1 MQGFMLTI
9 SVKNIRKN
17 ALFNIVTACQLG
29 KISISVE
36 PVYQVKF
43 DLIRKK
49 QLQKWPKNGLGVAKI
64 MMIAPT
70 SRESIICITKVL
82 YISEGAAR

>member
-43 DLIRKK
+43 DLIYKK
-49 QLQKWPKNGLGVAKI
+49 QLQKWPKKR
-64 MMIAPT
+64 PR
-70 SRESIICITKVL
+70 SRQDNDDSPDITRID
-82 YISEGAAR
+82 YMYN